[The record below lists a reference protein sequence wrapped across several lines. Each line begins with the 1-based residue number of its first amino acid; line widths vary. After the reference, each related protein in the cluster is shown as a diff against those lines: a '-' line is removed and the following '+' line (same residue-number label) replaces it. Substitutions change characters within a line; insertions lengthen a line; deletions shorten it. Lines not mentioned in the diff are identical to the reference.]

1 MSRVPLPDLSNR
13 VPDVE
18 SERRLAE
25 IRREAAE
32 KGAVTSLTR
41 PGPRPAT
48 VAPPEKSLQ
57 HFVPEGAPFPRA
69 TAETGYYGIPLLKE
83 PQWKPEV
90 PIYFFIGGA
99 AGASAVIASAANLMG
114 RNNDG
119 LVTHARWIAAGGGA
133 LSGALLTK
141 DLGMPSRFINMLR
154 VFKPQSPMSL
164 GAWTL
169 TAFSTFSAAAAF
181 ANWMR
186 QELDT
191 TAIYVIENI
200 SELMAAATGLM
211 MASYTGVLI
220 GGTAVPVWNC
230 NIGTLPAHFAASGL
244 NSAVSILELMGNDDS
259 RALNI
264 LGIAASAY
272 ESLEGVKLETERT
285 RENEPLR
292 KGLSGLMVRLGG
304 VLSGPVPLFLRIV
317 YAIGGNK
324 EFRRASAYASI
335 AGSLLTRFGWIK
347 AGQASARDHRL
358 PLELNGETLP
368 LIPLSGTNLH

>member
-1 MSRVPLPDLSNR
+1 MSRVPLPDLPSR
-13 VPDVE
+13 VPDTE

-32 KGAVTSLTR
+32 KGVVPSLAMR

-48 VAPPEKSLQ
+48 IEKATPQ
-57 HFVPEGAPFPRA
+57 DFVPAGAPFPRA

-90 PIYFFIGGA
+90 PIYFFVGGA
-99 AGASAVIASAANLMG
+99 AGASAVIACAANLTSLN
-114 RNNDG
+114 NNDG

-141 DLGMPSRFINMLR
+141 DLGVPSRFINMLR

-191 TAIYVIENI
+191 AAIQVVENI
-200 SELMAAATGLM
+200 SEVMAAATGLM

-272 ESLEGVKLETERT
+272 ESLEGVKLESERI

-292 KGLSGLMVRLGG
+292 KGFSGLMVRLGG
-304 VLSGPVPLFLRIV
+304 VLSGPVPLFLRIAS
-317 YAIGGNK
+317 AIAGKK
-324 EFRRASAYASI
+324 EFRRAAAYSSI
-335 AGSLLTRFGWIK
+335 AGSLLTRFGWVH
-347 AGQASARDHRL
+347 AGKASARDHRL
-358 PLELNGETLP
+358 PLELNGEP
-368 LIPLSGTNLH
+368 YH

>member
-1 MSRVPLPDLSNR
+1 MSRVPLPDLPSR
-13 VPDVE
+13 VPDTE

-32 KGAVTSLTR
+32 KGAVTTLTT

-48 VAPPEKSLQ
+48 IQKAGPQ
-57 HFVPEGAPFPRA
+57 DFVPAGAPFPRA
-69 TAETGYYGIPLLKE
+69 TADTGYYGIPLLKE

-90 PIYFFIGGA
+90 PIYFFVGGA
-99 AGASAVIASAANLMG
+99 AGASAVIGCAANLMS

-133 LSGALLTK
+133 LSGALLIK
-141 DLGMPSRFINMLR
+141 DLGVPSRFINMLR
-154 VFKPQSPMSL
+154 VFKPRSPMNL

-191 TAIYVIENI
+191 TTIYVIENI

-220 GGTAVPVWNC
+220 GGTVVPVWNC

-244 NSAVSILELMGNDDS
+244 NSAVSILELLGNDDS
-259 RALNI
+259 RGLNI

-272 ESLEGVKLETERT
+272 ESLEGVKLEAERT

-292 KGLSGLMVRLGG
+292 EGLSGFIVRLGG
-304 VLSGPVPLFLRIV
+304 VLSGPVPLILRIAS
-317 YAIGGNK
+317 AIAGNK
-324 EFRRASAYASI
+324 EFRRAAAYASI
-335 AGSLLTRFGWIK
+335 AGSLLTRFGWVQ
-347 AGQASARDHRL
+347 AGRASARNHRL
-358 PLELNGETLP
+358 PLELND
-368 LIPLSGTNLH
+368 